1 MVYYLGIRLCL
12 LSIPHDSTPLP
23 QNISGGAIQHS
34 TQDHTAYHRTKSWIV
49 GEEIP
54 CATHSE
60 VRMAPD
66 RVCIIIVACCI
77 LHKLAVNLREPEL
90 EDCEMDDEG
99 CAADLHA

>member
-1 MVYYLGIRLCL
+1 MTPHLCPKTSQEEQFNIVHKITLHTIEQNLGL
-12 LSIPHDSTPLP
+12 LERRFHVL
-23 QNISGGAIQHS
+23 
-34 TQDHTAYHRTKSWIV
+34 
-49 GEEIP
+49 
-54 CATHSE
+54 HSE